1 MSVQEW
7 LQEGFD
13 KGYCSDIACET
24 HEADYYTEDEIKEF
38 NSGEDPCIYV
48 VRLKDISMVPQRYIR
63 RDILQQIQ

>member
-13 KGYCSDIACET
+13 KGSCSDIACET